1 MTEGPRW
8 ILRCAPMS
16 AMDFSRLLESLASD
30 FARLRAIAPIALTA
44 QVPSC
49 PGWSVTDLTRH
60 VGEVY
65 LHKTLAM
72 REGAEPDPWPPS
84 ELADGDPLV
93 LLDRAYAG
101 LIGEFA
107 AHKPEDAAGSWY
119 APDQTVGFYIRRMAQ
134 ETVIH
139 RIDAELAT
147 GQPVAA
153 VPDDLAIDGIDEL
166 LKVFVAYSVAEWSDS
181 FTDILPKSLSRTCTV
196 HAGRAVWQIR
206 TGPGAFVVTDS
217 AVDGVADATV
227 SGAPAAV
234 LRWLWN
240 REDANASSA
249 VIVEGAQDAV
259 EVLRGCITTATQ

>member
-1 MTEGPRW
+1 MR
-8 ILRCAPMS
+8 
-16 AMDFSRLLESLASD
+16 AMDFSRLLESLESD
-30 FARLRAIAPIALTA
+30 FARLRAIAPTA
-44 QVPSC
+44 PTAEVPSC

-72 REGAEPDPWPPS
+72 REGTEPDPWPPS
-84 ELADGDPLV
+84 GLADEDPLV
-93 LLDRAYAG
+93 LLDRTYAG
-101 LIGEFA
+101 LIEEFA
-107 AHKPEDAAGSWY
+107 AHKPEDPAGSCY

-139 RIDAELAT
+139 RINAELAT

-166 LKVFVAYSVAEWSDS
+166 LKVFVTYNVAEWPDY
-181 FTDILPKSLSRTCTV
+181 FADILVKSSGRTCTV

-206 TGPGAFVVTDS
+206 TGPGVFVVTNG
-217 AVDGVADATV
+217 AGDGVADATV
-227 SGAPAAV
+227 SSAPAAV
-234 LRWLWN
+234 PRWLWN

-259 EVLRGCITTATQ
+259 EKLRGCIATATQ